1 MNRLNCYPV
10 DGVLYFADDTTQTCV
25 QKCPLNRWADMT
37 DKVCRSICRAGEF
50 RDLNTQVCVT
60 ICPDD
65 PDEYADT
72 TT

>member
-1 MNRLNCYPV
+1 
-10 DGVLYFADDTTQTCV
+10 
-25 QKCPLNRWADMT
+25 MT